1 MFNWT
6 SPQPIPEP
14 LARLL
19 EAAGCHPYGAK
30 AKADLTV
37 FMPPHLLV
45 AAEQPQDME
54 LANAYAD
61 LQASGSPGRLVNGER
76 LLGLRPAELAHWL
89 LTDTLTFPLKL
100 QRVEPLLGA
109 VTLTLLDLHPQ
120 LEACYLKLEENS
132 ERAGAPVD
140 NLYRQRLAAT
150 EHELISAWHQGRGQG
165 EPEGNAIVRSL
176 ARGLELQVIQ
186 AAEARETE
194 KNLNTARQALEAQ
207 LDRAQALLLR
217 MGALLSRGLQAPPPS
232 PVPGAQSSAA
242 PTGRHGQPEQDGAD
256 GGGGG

>member
-1 MFNWT
+1 MFSWT

-19 EAAGCHPYGAK
+19 EAAGCHRCGAK

-37 FMPPHLLV
+37 FLPPHLLV
-45 AAEQPQDME
+45 AAEQPQGME

-61 LQASGSPGRLVNGER
+61 LQAYGSPGRLVNGER
-76 LLGLRPAELAHWL
+76 LLGLRAAELAHWL
-89 LTDTLTFPLKL
+89 LTDTRPSPLTL

-109 VTLTLLDLHPQ
+109 VTLALLNLHPQ
-120 LEACYLKLEENS
+120 LEAHYLELEEHS

-140 NLYRQRLAAT
+140 NLYRQRLAAS
-150 EHELISAWHQGRGQG
+150 EHALISAWHQGRDRGVANG
-165 EPEGNAIVRSL
+165 DAIVRSL
-176 ARGLELQVIQ
+176 AQDLELQVIQ
-186 AAEARETE
+186 AAEARESE
-194 KNLNTARQALEAQ
+194 KNLNKARQALEAQ
-207 LDRAQALLLR
+207 LDRAHALLLR

-232 PVPGAQSSAA
+232 PLPGAQSSAA